1 MSLISFRS
9 SFSSNQKSQVTILSK
24 TPSKSSLSQ
33 ALNFKSFKRFTYEAL
48 NQKDKKSNNEKN
60 IQPIQEND
68 SDDCNISSEEREN
81 DSNGSQEKPLLKMEK
96 YSKEACVKKN
106 LNLDNN
112 TLQFDQLISQY
123 YFNNNN
129 KKEKTNENM
138 INNLKEILAEISRK
152 QRNIEK
158 QKEEIVILQ
167 NKLNSTNKNKY
178 LINVTNS
185 NCNNNIKAS
194 NFLTE
199 RTKTFSQNS
208 NALNMLSQTL
218 PKTKSTTST
227 NSTIPNKIQ
236 IQKRY
241 IKFKEL
247 VSKLKNQ
254 IIEQKKKERNNRL
267 FTDMSE

>member
-9 SFSSNQKSQVTILSK
+9 SFSSNQKSQVATLSK
-24 TPSKSSLSQ
+24 TPSKLSLSQ

-60 IQPIQEND
+60 IQSIQEND

-81 DSNGSQEKPLLKMEK
+81 DSNGSQEKPLSKMEK

-123 YFNNNN
+123 YFNNNS
-129 KKEKTNENM
+129 KREKTNENM

-158 QKEEIVILQ
+158 QKEEIVTLQ
-167 NKLNSTNKNKY
+167 NKLNSINKNKY

-185 NCNNNIKAS
+185 NCNNIKAS

-208 NALNMLSQTL
+208 NALNILSQTL
-218 PKTKSTTST
+218 PKTKSTIST

-254 IIEQKKKERNNRL
+254 IIEQKKKERNNQL
-267 FTDMSE
+267 ITDISQ

>member
-9 SFSSNQKSQVTILSK
+9 SFSSNQKSQVPMLSK
-24 TPSKSSLSQ
+24 TPSKSSISQ
-33 ALNFKSFKRFTYEAL
+33 AINFKSFKRFTYEAL

-60 IQPIQEND
+60 IQLQEND

-81 DSNGSQEKPLLKMEK
+81 DSNGSHEKPLLKMEK
-96 YSKEACVKKN
+96 YSKETTVKKN

-123 YFNNNN
+123 YFNNNS
-129 KKEKTNENM
+129 KKEKSNENE

-158 QKEEIVILQ
+158 QKEEILTLQ
-167 NKLNSTNKNKY
+167 NKLNSINKNKY

-208 NALNMLSQTL
+208 NALNMMSQTL
-218 PKTKSTTST
+218 PKTKSTTTS

-236 IQKRY
+236 IYKRY

-254 IIEQKKKERNNRL
+254 IIEQKKKERNNQII
-267 FTDMSE
+267 TEMTQ